1 MLESLLCKGFTSCY
15 GVSPAACLCIGKME
29 KTGTIELNCVTQG
42 TDVDRKLASF
52 QAEVKG
58 ENADNKDGYLTDL
71 ESLTGSTKAKVQ
83 ELMGSSHTS
92 DGEL

>member
-1 MLESLLCKGFTSCY
+1 M
-15 GVSPAACLCIGKME
+15 
-29 KTGTIELNCVTQG
+29 
-42 TDVDRKLASF
+42 DRNLASF

-58 ENADNKDGYLTDL
+58 ENADNKDGYLTGL